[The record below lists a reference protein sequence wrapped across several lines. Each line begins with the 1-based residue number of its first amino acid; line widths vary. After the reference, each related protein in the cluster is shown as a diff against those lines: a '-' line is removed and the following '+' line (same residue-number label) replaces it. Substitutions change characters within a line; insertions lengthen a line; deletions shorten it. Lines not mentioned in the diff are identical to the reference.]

1 MGIEAIKSEP
11 IIIFDQVEKR
21 FFDKLAIDKV
31 SFTIPRGEIIGII
44 GRNGSGKSTVLKL
57 MAGLQRPSAG
67 RVLLNGRAPERL
79 SSREVAFLP
88 EADVYYPFHTVKK
101 ALQFYDE
108 IFEDFD
114 RAKALE
120 VIQAFRLDVEQK
132 ASQLSK
138 GQRARL
144 KLALVL
150 ARQVPLIVMDE
161 PLSGLDPLVREDIIR
176 SVIALIDPQKQTL
189 VMTTHEVDEIE
200 SLLDRVM
207 LINDGKLIGYEE
219 VSRIHGEYN
228 FGLVEWMKKKI

>member
-1 MGIEAIKSEP
+1 MVLGTAESAP
-11 IIIFDQVEKR
+11 IVIFDQVEKR
-21 FFDKLAIDKV
+21 FFGKLAIDKV
-31 SFTIPRGEIIGII
+31 SFTIPRGEIIGVI

-67 RVLLNGRAPERL
+67 RVLLNGRTPERL

-101 ALQFYDE
+101 TLRFYDE
-108 IFEDFD
+108 IFDDFD
-114 RAKALE
+114 GEKALE
-120 VIQAFRLDVEQK
+120 AVAAFQLDLEQK
-132 ASQLSK
+132 AFQLSK

-144 KLALVL
+144 KLVLAL

-161 PLSGLDPLVREDIIR
+161 PLSGLDPMVREEIVR
-176 SVIALIDPQKQTL
+176 SVIALIDPQEQTL
-189 VMTTHEVDEIE
+189 VMTTHEVDEVE

-207 LINDGKLIGYEE
+207 LINEGRLVAFEE

-228 FGLVEWMKKKI
+228 VGLVEWMKMRV